1 MELKKIINGNK
12 ATVELEGRIDA
23 RSAPDYEKELMALP
37 EQIKV
42 LDLDFSNVTYISS
55 AGLRLIIELQQIY
68 DDKGGSFKIIGARD
82 EIMEIF
88 EVTGFDEVLNIGS

>member
-23 RSAPDYEKELMALP
+23 RSAPDHEKELMALP